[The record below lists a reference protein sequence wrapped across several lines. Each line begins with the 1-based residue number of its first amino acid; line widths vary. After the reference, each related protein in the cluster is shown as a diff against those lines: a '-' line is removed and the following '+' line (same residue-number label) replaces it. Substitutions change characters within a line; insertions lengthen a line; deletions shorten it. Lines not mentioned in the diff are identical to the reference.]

1 VIGTYVPAKRTP
13 VTPDALRDALRACL
27 AARGVTADER
37 ALTVLVAMSAHE
49 TGEWRSCWNYNLGNV
64 KAGETWPGL
73 YTCLTNVW
81 EVLNGVTRWF
91 SPRGETAGKN
101 GPLKGPEYAT
111 PPGHPQTRFRAYS
124 NLVDGVD
131 GFAAKMT
138 GMYRKSLDVLLTG
151 GTSDAFVASLKRQ
164 RYFTG
169 DLVKYQAS
177 VRRFCDKFGTPARRR
192 LELGTKGDDVAQLQ
206 KALGFE
212 PTGVFDARCDAAVR
226 QVQDA
231 FGLVVDGVVG
241 RATWP
246 YIDKVAAFADVDL
259 ESAVRAALRGK

>member
-1 VIGTYVPAKRTP
+1 MIGTYVPAKRTP

-27 AARGVTADER
+27 AARGVSANER

-138 GMYRKSLDVLLTG
+138 GMYRKSLDVLLAG
-151 GTSDAFVASLKRQ
+151 GTSDAFIAALKRQ

-169 DLVKYQAS
+169 DLIKYQAS
-177 VRRFCDKFGTPARRR
+177 VRRFCDKFGD
-192 LELGTKGDDVAQLQ
+192 ELATVAGVQR
-206 KALGFE
+206 ALVKLGYDAGK
-212 PTGVFDARCDAAVR
+212 PDGVHGPRTTAAVI
-226 QVQDA
+226 A
-231 FGLVVDGVVG
+231 FQRAANLKPDGVVG
-241 RATWP
+241 PITR
-246 YIDKVAAFADVDL
+246 D
-259 ESAVRAALRGK
+259 ALRVALEKLP